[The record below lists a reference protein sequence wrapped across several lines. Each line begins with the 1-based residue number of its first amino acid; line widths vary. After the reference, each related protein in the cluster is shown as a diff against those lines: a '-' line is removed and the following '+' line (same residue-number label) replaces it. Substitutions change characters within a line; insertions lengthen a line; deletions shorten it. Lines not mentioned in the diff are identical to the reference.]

1 MAGNAK
7 CMAGHPS
14 RHTVRAGRLRLVR
27 FAGQRVYT
35 YSNPPATTPGWV
47 RRAGVTTLKKES

>member
-1 MAGNAK
+1 MSAA
-7 CMAGHPS
+7 